1 VLVLRHRRVL
11 RWTTT
16 RGAGCLLPRWRAW
29 QPETVAHPW
38 LLMRWRTGIACLID
52 MMLVSSS
59 GSRVSKFEVTVNAMR
74 L

>member
-1 VLVLRHRRVL
+1 MLVLSHRRVL

-29 QPETVAHPW
+29 QPETVAHQW

-52 MMLVSSS
+52 MMSVSSS
-59 GSRVSKFEVTVNAMR
+59 GSRVSKFEVTVNAMW